1 LLASISYI
9 DIFLLLTINFRK
21 NQEMLAISVSKKQK
35 ICPTIQHQILMPM
48 PYVRSHTSSMI
59 NDTLPEA
66 ERNVQSNKQEA

>member
-1 LLASISYI
+1 
-9 DIFLLLTINFRK
+9 
-21 NQEMLAISVSKKQK
+21 MLAISVSKKQK